1 MKDPLALLIG
11 TWRGTVEVT
20 FPTIE
25 SSTCEEEMRFK
36 DGGAGPDFA
45 FVSYTERAW
54 DAETG
59 LVQHSERGF
68 WRCEGRVVDVTL
80 AHPIGVT
87 EVSEGTVQGPS
98 ITLASTSISRAASG
112 LEVLA
117 LHRRYEVQGDQMRYE
132 IHMATPETPLTLHL
146 TGTLARAS

>member
-1 MKDPLALLIG
+1 MDDLASLIG

-25 SSTCEEEMRFK
+25 SATCEEEMRFE

-59 LVQHSERGF
+59 LVHHSEQGF
-68 WRCEGRVVDVTL
+68 WRCEGEVVDVTL

-87 EVSEGTVQGPS
+87 EVAEGTVQGTTV
-98 ITLASTSISRAASG
+98 TLASTSIARTTSG

-117 LHRRYEVQGDQMRYE
+117 LHRKYEVRDDQMRYE
-132 IHMATPETPLTLHL
+132 ILMATPETPLTLHL
-146 TGTLARAS
+146 TGRLTRA

>member
-1 MKDPLALLIG
+1 MNDALASLIG
-11 TWRGTVEVT
+11 AWRGTVEVT

-25 SSTCEEEMRFK
+25 SSTCEEEMRFE
-36 DGGAGPDFA
+36 DGGAGPDFV
-45 FVSYTERAW
+45 FVSYAERAW

-68 WRCEGRVVDVTL
+68 WRCEGDVVDVTL

-87 EVSEGTVQGPS
+87 EVAEGTVQGTS
-98 ITLASTSISRAASG
+98 ITLASTSISRATSG

-117 LHRRYEVQGDQMRYE
+117 LHRRYEVQGDRMRYE
-132 IHMATPETPLTLHL
+132 IHMTTPETSLTLHL
-146 TGTLARAS
+146 TGSLTRA